1 MSSRH
6 LILGSIT
13 DFITGRK
20 VDDTADE
27 QVRQKIAKFL
37 VEKKGYQKEDID
49 TRRKIKVTVDG
60 NAGETK
66 VDFII
71 KPGGTSFILI
81 NFAPGSIV
89 TRERSTLAAARLVEN
104 YEIPISVIT
113 NGMDAHIME
122 TKSGKIIAK
131 GLDKILSKEEAFD
144 KIAELV
150 LGKISEIRL
159 EKERRILYTF
169 DVLAEKE
176 CNDFRCCKF

>member
-6 LILGSIT
+6 LILGRTT

-20 VDDTADE
+20 IDDTVDE
-27 QVRQKIAKFL
+27 QVRQKIARFL

-49 TRRKIKVTVDG
+49 ARRKIRLTVDG
-60 NAGETK
+60 NAGEIM

-71 KPGGTSFILI
+71 KPGGTPFILI

-89 TRERSTLAAARLVEN
+89 TRERSTLAAARLVED

-113 NGMDAHIME
+113 NGIDTHVMD
-122 TKSGKIIAK
+122 TKSGKIIAR
-131 GLDKILSKEEAFD
+131 GLDKIFSKKEAFD

-150 LGKISEIRL
+150 LEKISETRL

-169 DVLAEKE
+169 DVLSEKE
-176 CNDFRCCKF
+176 CNDFRCSKF

>member
-6 LILGSIT
+6 LILGSTT

-20 VDDTADE
+20 IDDTADE
-27 QVRQKIAKFL
+27 QVRQKIARFL
-37 VEKKGYQKEDID
+37 VEKKGYQKEEID
-49 TRRKIKVTVDG
+49 TRRKIMLTVDG
-60 NAGETK
+60 NPGETK

-71 KPGGTSFILI
+71 KPGGIPFILI

-89 TRERSTLAAARLVEN
+89 TRERATLAAARLVED
-104 YEIPISVIT
+104 YEIPVSVIT
-113 NGMDAHIME
+113 NGIDAHIME

-131 GLDKILSKEEAFD
+131 GLDKIPSKEEAFD
-144 KIAELV
+144 KIAGLV
-150 LGKISEIRL
+150 LEKISEKRL

-176 CNDFRCCKF
+176 CNDFSCCKF